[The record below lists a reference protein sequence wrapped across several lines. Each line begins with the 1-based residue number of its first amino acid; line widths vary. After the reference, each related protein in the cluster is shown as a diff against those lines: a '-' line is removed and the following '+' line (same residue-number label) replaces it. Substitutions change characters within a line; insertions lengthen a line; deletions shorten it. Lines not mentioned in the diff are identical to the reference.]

1 MFADFVFAS
10 PRLADNTLHT
20 QAAQI
25 AFNKKRSDYSKHHVY
40 PDNTFFPLAAERSGY
55 IHPTFIDFITLFLS
69 TASHSRPTPSDH
81 IKIMYSIS
89 FAITRMSAAL
99 LRAASFNIVPT
110 SLSSLC
116 PPAPLIPPVRWA
128 PGLLLHHPRHRSSGV
143 TSHSST
149 HQRRRAAVRPFD
161 HDPSA
166 HVISHGTGAVMEPHA
181 EAPNA

>member
-1 MFADFVFAS
+1 
-10 PRLADNTLHT
+10 
-20 QAAQI
+20 
-25 AFNKKRSDYSKHHVY
+25 
-40 PDNTFFPLAAERSGY
+40 
-55 IHPTFIDFITLFLS
+55 
-69 TASHSRPTPSDH
+69 
-81 IKIMYSIS
+81 MYSIS

-116 PPAPLIPPVRWA
+116 PPPPLIPPVRWA

-166 HVISHGTGAVMEPHA
+166 HVISHGTDAVMEPHA